1 MEIMSSPLPA
11 LPVDVGDASMQ
22 RELALKLAAMTL
34 ASQPG
39 RPQPAPP
46 AGTDTVA
53 RTLLSTLT
61 ALAKGQDGLGQL
73 LSDLVQSEPLARVP
87 AEIRAD
93 IQRVL
98 VLARPVVEAGLTR
111 PDPAPA
117 QGQAPAGA
125 NVPAPPPADPRLA
138 NLAPLATALER
149 LQSSLKTWQPAAT
162 QSPANPVQN
171 LPAGISQPATA
182 VPSPQAALAPE
193 NASIAVPLRTPAGQ
207 TPAQPAPAP
216 ASTPATTPPGAGS
229 APAPATQPDPLRTG
243 PIAGADDGA
252 QLAAENLLLAAA
264 NPQAMQNLAPASAR
278 TGGIADALVSL
289 LLAQQAGATPEESV
303 QRLRSQRQALP
314 AGAEADPH
322 SMPASS
328 AVAAYR
334 KAMPTAPVST
344 ATQWPADPSEA
355 LIARTLLARTE
366 AALTQT
372 RLLDVATQLHRAEHT
387 PAPPSSS
394 TPGHWNFELPLA
406 TPLGQTL
413 VRFELERQA
422 RKAAGNKPETVW
434 RARLSLDLEPLGPI
448 HAQVALLGTKTWVS
462 LWAERPDTAHLLA
475 EGQSVLRQS
484 LGVEDLEAEIVFHGG
499 APASAPGGTGG
510 MWDANA

>member
-11 LPVDVGDASMQ
+11 LPVDVGDALMQ

-39 RPQPAPP
+39 RPQPASTT
-46 AGTDTVA
+46 GTDTVA

-61 ALAKGQDGLGQL
+61 ALARGQDSLGQL
-73 LSDLVQSEPLARVP
+73 LSDLVQSEPLARLP

-98 VLARPVVEAGLTR
+98 VLARPLVEAGLTR
-111 PDPAPA
+111 PDAAQA
-117 QGQAPAGA
+117 QGQPPASA
-125 NVPAPPPADPRLA
+125 NVPTPQPADPRLA

-149 LQSSLKTWQPAAT
+149 LQSSLKTWQPVAT
-162 QSPANPVQN
+162 QPPANQVQT
-171 LPAGISQPATA
+171 PAAAISQPATA
-182 VPSPQAALAPE
+182 TPLPQAAPPPETAPLAAPQ
-193 NASIAVPLRTPAGQ
+193 RTPAVQ
-207 TPAQPAPAP
+207 AQAQPGSAP
-216 ASTPATTPPGAGS
+216 ASTQATTPPGSGS
-229 APAPATQPDPLRTG
+229 VPPQAAPTDPLRAS
-243 PIAGADDGA
+243 PIAGADDDA
-252 QLAAENLLLAAA
+252 QFATANLLLAAA
-264 NPQAMQNLAPASAR
+264 NPAAMQNPTPAAAR

-322 SMPASS
+322 SMPASN

-355 LIARTLLARTE
+355 LIARTLLQRTE

-372 RLLDVATQLHRAEHT
+372 RLLDVATQLQRAEHT
-387 PAPPSSS
+387 PAPPSNT

-422 RKAAGNKPETVW
+422 RKAAGKPETVW
-434 RARLSLDLEPLGPI
+434 RARLSLDVEPLGPI
-448 HAQVALLGTKTWVS
+448 HAQIALLGTKTWVS

-484 LGVEDLEAEIVFHGG
+484 LGGEDLEAEIVFHGG
-499 APASAPGGTGG
+499 APASGPGGTGG